1 MAPSDNLAY
10 RFPVSIKGVV
20 FLDDRIPLLENERSE
35 WELPGGKLE
44 PHESPID
51 CCAREIQEELNITA
65 RVERI
70 LDSWVY
76 TIAADTRVLI
86 VTYGCRC
93 DDGSTLKISH
103 EHKTLKLF
111 TVGAIETLN
120 MPQGYKDSIYAWA
133 TLIGKRS

>member
-20 FLDDRIPLLENERSE
+20 FLGDRLPLLENERSE

-51 CCAREIQEELNITA
+51 CCAREIEEELHIRA

-70 LDSWVY
+70 LDSWIY
-76 TIAADTRVLI
+76 TITADTRVLI

-111 TVGAIETLN
+111 TVAEVETLN

-133 TLIGKRS
+133 TLIGIQS